1 MRRRRLINKSKM
13 IEMIVRR
20 SQPDGGFTIIE
31 SLLAIIV
38 VGILLVGIAPVIA
51 LSVATRVQA
60 RRVESA
66 TQAARTYIEGT
77 RARSI
82 QAPNARVYLTNEKI
96 QASQSG
102 LVFDGAVTAP
112 PADALGQCATK
123 ADAKNKEECETNRY
137 LNGNPA
143 DGDIASLYCFDVD
156 GDGGCSA
163 DSIQDMIVQAFRS
176 TRLETPTTEE
186 AVIAADAS
194 QGYILGVRVYR
205 ADAFN
210 SEGELKA
217 SNATTNVRA
226 DTFAGGLGDRKAPL
240 IEMTTDITVRGDI
253 TRLFAN
259 ICTRLGSKSTSCG
272 NNATPSPSP

>member
-13 IEMIVRR
+13 IIKRR
-20 SQPDGGFTIIE
+20 QPDGGFTIIE

-82 QAPNARVYLTNEKI
+82 QAPNARVYLDSSKI
-96 QASQSG
+96 AASQSG
-102 LVFDGAVTAP
+102 LVFDGAVTSP

-123 ADAKNKEECETNRY
+123 DDAKNKKECETNNY
-137 LNGNPA
+137 LNGNPT
-143 DGDIASLYCFDVD
+143 DGNTSSLYCFDVD

-163 DSIQDMIVQAFRS
+163 DSIQDMIIQAFRS
-176 TRLETPTTEE
+176 TRLDAPTTDK

-205 ADAFN
+205 ADAFDGN
-210 SEGELKA
+210 GELKA

-259 ICTRLGSKSTSCG
+259 ICTRLNSKGTSCG
-272 NNATPSPSP
+272 SSPTPSPSP

>member
-1 MRRRRLINKSKM
+1 MRRRRLINKSR
-13 IEMIVRR
+13 MIVKR

-82 QAPNARVYLTNEKI
+82 QAPNARVFLTDAKI

-102 LVFDGAVTAP
+102 LVFDGTVPSP
-112 PADALGQCATK
+112 PADALSGCATK
-123 ADAKNKEECETNRY
+123 ADAKTATCETNRY
-137 LNGNPA
+137 LNGNPT
-143 DGDIASLYCFDVD
+143 DGKAPSLYCFDVD

-176 TRLETPTTEE
+176 TRLETPTTDKG
-186 AVIAADAS
+186 VIDTDAS

-205 ADAFN
+205 ADAFV
-210 SEGELKA
+210 SDGELKA
-217 SNATTNVRA
+217 SDATTNARA

-259 ICTRLGSKSTSCG
+259 ICTRLNSKGTSCG
-272 NNATPSPSP
+272 SNPTPSPTP

>member
-1 MRRRRLINKSKM
+1 MRRRRLINKNR
-13 IEMIVRR
+13 IIVKR

-82 QAPNARVYLTNEKI
+82 QAPNARVYLETAKI

-102 LVFDGAVTAP
+102 LVFDGTVPSP
-112 PADALGQCATK
+112 PADALSQCATK
-123 ADAKNKEECETNRY
+123 EDAKTKVTCETNRY
-137 LNGNPA
+137 LNGNPVA
-143 DGDIASLYCFDVD
+143 GDTASLYCFDVD

-205 ADAFN
+205 ADAFDG
-210 SEGELKA
+210 SGELKA
-217 SNATTNVRA
+217 SDATTNVRA

-259 ICTRLGSKSTSCG
+259 ICTRLNSKGTSCG
-272 NNATPSPSP
+272 SNPTPSPTP